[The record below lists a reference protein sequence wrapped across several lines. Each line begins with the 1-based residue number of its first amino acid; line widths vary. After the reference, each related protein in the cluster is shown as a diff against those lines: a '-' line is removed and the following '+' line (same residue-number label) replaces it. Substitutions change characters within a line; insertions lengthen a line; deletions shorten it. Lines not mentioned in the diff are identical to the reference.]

1 MTPRI
6 LIIASCVGMPSLGVM
21 NAMSRE
27 RLLGLSWSVVSV
39 KEFLNPHIT
48 ELSVFLKDV
57 RLKTET
63 GAQNA
68 KTATSWTLTRANA
81 SKENVHKTTLNSKPT
96 LVIPTASKT
105 ALTTS
110 TGTKHTSP
118 VLTASSLLTIA
129 SNATQERKIPI
140 NKPAQPAEK
149 GSTLPT
155 QE

>member
-1 MTPRI
+1 MTPRT

-27 RLLGLSWSVVSV
+27 RLLGLSWSVGSV
-39 KEFLNPHIT
+39 QEFLNPHIT

-81 SKENVHKTTLNSKPT
+81 SKENAQKTILNSKPI
-96 LVIPTASKT
+96 LEISTASKT

-110 TGTKHTSP
+110 TGTKHTSL
-118 VLTASSLLTIA
+118 VLTASSLMTTA
-129 SNATQERKIPI
+129 SNATQERKTPT
-140 NKPAQPAEK
+140 NKPAQPAVK
-149 GSTLPT
+149 VSTLQT